1 MALMNWIK
9 HQTDKTSST
18 LQQTNQRECSRW
30 KGYWVLGMVMGCWV
44 SEWRGYVKPTTM
56 QVGVLYMCV
65 CVYVYMC
72 GGRV

>member
-1 MALMNWIK
+1 MF
-9 HQTDKTSST
+9 T
-18 LQQTNQRECSRW
+18 LERLL
-30 KGYWVLGMVMGCWV
+30 GAGHGDGVLGMVMGCWV